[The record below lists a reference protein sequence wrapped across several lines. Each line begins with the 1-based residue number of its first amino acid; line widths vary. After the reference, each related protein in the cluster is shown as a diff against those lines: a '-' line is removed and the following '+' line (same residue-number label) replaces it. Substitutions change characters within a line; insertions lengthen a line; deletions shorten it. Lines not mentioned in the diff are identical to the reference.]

1 MNVETPLVAQ
11 NDALPAWSPPPF
23 CRSSWSSE
31 AARALWEPRLNAVR
45 DLVEDMG
52 LLTCGEGRMLVI
64 RAPSLGRLAAMAAGW
79 GVPFDSLGAA
89 PETPH
94 AVAAGRHGRLLV
106 RIGNGGPGAPQPA
119 CEGDPHVDPLWA
131 LAAAEPEARL
141 FDEGRGR
148 GVAGPWASNPML
160 AAVGLSIGR
169 GWPGGFD
176 CPAAPAQGQAL
187 LDAAI
192 AHGREEAAL
201 WLREVLSWPVSWT
214 ALHGIAEI
222 KTPVFRAIRTTPW
235 TAARFTIERQGSAMP
250 EGAARG
256 LGFPFAAARMAR
268 RRETAP

>member
-1 MNVETPLVAQ
+1 MNAEMPLIAQ

-23 CRSSWSSE
+23 CRSSWSGE

-45 DLVEDMG
+45 DLIEDMG
-52 LLTCGEGRMLVI
+52 MLTCGEGRTIVV
-64 RAPSLGRLAAMAAGW
+64 RAASLRRLAAMAAGW
-79 GVPFDSLGAA
+79 GLPLASLGVA

-106 RIGNGGPGAPQPA
+106 RVGNGGPGAPLAA
-119 CEGDPHVDPLWA
+119 CEADPHIDPLWA
-131 LAAAEPEARL
+131 LALAEPEARA
-141 FDEGRGR
+141 FDEGRGLA
-148 GVAGPWASNPML
+148 VAGHWASNPML
-160 AAVGLSIGR
+160 AAVGISIGR

-176 CPAAPAQGQAL
+176 CRAAPAQGEAL
-187 LDAAI
+187 IDAAA

-201 WLREVLSWPVSWT
+201 WLREILSWPVSWT

-235 TAARFTIERQGSAMP
+235 TPARLTIERMGSAMP

-268 RRETAP
+268 RRETLA